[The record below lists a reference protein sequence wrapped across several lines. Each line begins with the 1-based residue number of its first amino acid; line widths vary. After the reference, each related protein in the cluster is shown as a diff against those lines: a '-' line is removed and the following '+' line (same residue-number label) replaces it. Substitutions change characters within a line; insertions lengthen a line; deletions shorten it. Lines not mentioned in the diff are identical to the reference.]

1 VALNKLNHIY
11 GEPLVVS
18 SLNVQ
23 GSTVLNT
30 TLTVLGASTFSSAS
44 IGAVTNTQIQ
54 YLAGLTSDV
63 QTQLNGK
70 VTAAQ
75 VATLY
80 APLTG
85 ATFTGS
91 SALTIMVG

>member
-1 VALNKLNHIY
+1 MALNKLNHIY

-18 SLNVQ
+18 SLNTT
-23 GSTVLNT
+23 GNTVVDGL
-30 TLTVLGASTFSSAS
+30 LTVLGGSTFASAS

-70 VTAAQ
+70 VQLLKLHPST
-75 VATLY
+75 
-80 APLTG
+80 PL
-85 ATFTGS
+85 
-91 SALTIMVG
+91 